1 MVKEK
6 IYGPKV
12 DMEINIPDELS
23 DSATIECETVADMI
37 KKEKSNWRI
46 DADIDPD
53 LKKQGFKF
61 LEDGIHARKVAV
73 HLGIT
78 IDKIRRI

>member
-6 IYGPKV
+6 IYMPKA
-12 DMEINIPDELS
+12 DMEINIPDELK
-23 DSATIECETVADMI
+23 DKATVECETVADMI
-37 KKEKSNWRI
+37 RKEKSSWRI

-53 LKKQGFKF
+53 LKKQGLKF
-61 LEDGIHARKVAV
+61 LEQGIESRKVAV

-78 IDKIRRI
+78 IDKIKRI